1 MLNLN
6 LFMPLSPDLFVF
18 LLQTY
23 ICLVIDTSL
32 TILVKLIVA
41 NVQHEYVFNSRHD
54 APLQGIC
61 AILHP
66 NGASPLLNRLSYL
79 NELTTTYALT

>member
-1 MLNLN
+1 
-6 LFMPLSPDLFVF
+6 MPLSPDLFVF

-41 NVQHEYVFNSRHD
+41 NVQHEYVFTSYVD
-54 APLQGIC
+54 APLQGIY
-61 AILHP
+61 AILHAI
-66 NGASPLLNRLSYL
+66 GANILLNRLIYL
-79 NELTTTYALT
+79 KEWTRAYALT